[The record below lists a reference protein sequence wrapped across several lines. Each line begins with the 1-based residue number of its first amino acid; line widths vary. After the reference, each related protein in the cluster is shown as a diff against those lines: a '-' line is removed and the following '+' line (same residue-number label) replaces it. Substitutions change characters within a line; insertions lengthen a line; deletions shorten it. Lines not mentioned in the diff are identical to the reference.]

1 MLSVADF
8 DKVDMRVGTILAVN
22 PNKRAR
28 KPAYKV
34 TIDLGPELG
43 VKNSS
48 AQITKYYT
56 PEDLIGRQVVVV
68 TNFEPIRIADVKS
81 EVRIL
86 GAEVEDGCVLLSLER
101 PVENGSRIF

>member
-1 MLSVADF
+1 MLSIEDF
-8 DKVDMRVGTILAVN
+8 NKVDLRVGTITAVK

-28 KPAYKV
+28 IPAYKV

-48 AQITKYYT
+48 AQITDRYT
-56 PEDLIGRQVVVV
+56 PEDLIGKQVIVVA
-68 TNFEPIRIADVKS
+68 NFEPIRVADVKS

-86 GAEVEDGCVLLSLER
+86 GAESEGGCILLSLER
-101 PVENGSRIF
+101 PAENGSKIF

>member
-1 MLSVADF
+1 MITVEDF
-8 DKVDMRVGTILAVN
+8 DKVDMRVGTITAIG

-43 VKNSS
+43 VKTSS
-48 AQITKYYT
+48 AQITDYYT
-56 PEDLIGRQVVVV
+56 PEDLIGKQVVVV
-68 TNFEPIRIADVKS
+68 ANFEPIRIADVKS

-86 GAEVEDGCVLLSLER
+86 GAEAEVGCILLNLER
-101 PVENGSRIF
+101 SVKNGSRIF

>member
-8 DKVDMRVGTILAVN
+8 DKVNMRVGTITAVS

-28 KPAYKV
+28 VPAYKV
-34 TIDLGPELG
+34 TIDLGSELG
-43 VKNSS
+43 IKKSS
-48 AQITKYYT
+48 AQITGHYT
-56 PEDLIGRQVVVV
+56 PEDLIGKQVVVV
-68 TNFEPIRIADVKS
+68 ANFEPIRIADVKS

-86 GAEVEDGCVLLSLER
+86 GAEAEGGCVLLSLER